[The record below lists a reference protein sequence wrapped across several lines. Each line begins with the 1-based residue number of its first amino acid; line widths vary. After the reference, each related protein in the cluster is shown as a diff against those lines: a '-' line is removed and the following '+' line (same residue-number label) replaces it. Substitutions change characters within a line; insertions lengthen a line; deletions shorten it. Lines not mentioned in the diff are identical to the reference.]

1 MQSAGEKLKNV
12 ASSAKEHINVAKAKL
27 EEKVEKAAAR
37 TPEEK
42 EIAHQRRKAKEAEA
56 KMELHQ
62 AKAAHAAEKFAAKH
76 STLPG
81 HVHDPATGHAGH
93 TTTQPVV
100 GAPGHQTGH
109 RHIGTADPMSGTVAP
124 TYPLGGHPPH
134 SGHRHKYM

>member
-12 ASSAKEHINVAKAKL
+12 ASSAKEHIDIAKAKL
-27 EEKVEKAAAR
+27 EEKVEKATAR

-42 EIAHQRRKAKEAEA
+42 EMAHQRRKAKEAEA

-62 AKAAHAAEKFAAKH
+62 AKAAHAAEKLAAKH
-76 STLPG
+76 PTLPG
-81 HVHDPATGHAGH
+81 HVHGPADHH

-100 GAPGHQTGH
+100 GAPGHQTRH
-109 RHIGTADPMSGTVAP
+109 RPVGTVDPISGTTVP

-134 SGHRHKYM
+134 SGHTHKYM